1 MIDRPELAALVSAMA
16 YQTTL
21 LHMMNARI
29 SSCPTHDGTHRRRSR
44 TVIIPTLV
52 AIGVAAVLFA
62 TGCAGTSGLGLELH
76 FTLPP
81 STNAPPSN

>member
-1 MIDRPELAALVSAMA
+1 MIERPELAALVSAMA

-29 SSCPTHDGTHRRRSR
+29 SSCPTQDGARRPRSR

-62 TGCAGTSGLGLELH
+62 TGCAGTSGIGLDVH

-81 STNAPPSN
+81 STNAPASN